1 MKKIRLW
8 VLLLVVAGA
17 CCVPLTWSS
26 PTPDPLLFARTKAQ
40 LVESRPGNMN
50 TWTPAVAELDNL
62 TADADTT
69 NIVNTGGRC
78 VGRIRN
84 ESGRSITVTFY
95 EASSETGNEL
105 TMYDQDGVA
114 VAAMTLANDTSY
126 ELPTG
131 ISGAEWLIVKLS
143 SGTASNVSLVL
154 WR

>member
-8 VLLLVVAGA
+8 VALLLVAGA
-17 CCVPLTWSS
+17 CCVPFTWSS
-26 PTPDPLLFARTKAQ
+26 PAPAPLTLVRTEAV
-40 LVESRPGNMN
+40 LTASNPPNMN
-50 TWTPAVAELDNL
+50 MWVPAVADLDNL

-78 VGRIRN
+78 VGRLRN
-84 ESGRSITVTFY
+84 ESGGSITVTFY

-114 VAAMTLANDTSY
+114 VAAVTLADDTSH

-143 SGTASNVSLVL
+143 TGTASDVSLIL